1 MKSTTLAALGIGC
14 GALFLIP
21 GCGKREEAVREEL
34 RDSGYELTPQAYFQA
49 ARSDDTKALARLIE
63 AGIPSG
69 VRNEAGD
76 SAMHAAAAA
85 GMEKSIRFLL
95 DRGLDVDL
103 PGAKGRTPLMTAVT
117 EGQPS
122 TVRFL
127 LKQGADPLKK
137 DEDGFKPLMIAVREG
152 RSDMIAELAPYDR
165 EDLDNALLA
174 AALLGQPKVIDELTN
189 YGASLYARM
198 DDGRTALML
207 AAQNGN
213 VEAVQLLLEIG
224 ANRFAMDEQG
234 RIAADLAREAGY
246 EDLALTLSAA
256 PADDEFGIEEPVGLG
271 EELLAAFEP
280 PSEGEPA
287 SVNPGSLGNA
297 GDPSLERGASRP
309 AGDSGRESGVYR
321 PTVSRG
327 TIVPLEGAVVALT
340 RPRTGSAPAT
350 GPGDRR
356 NAAAERAT
364 LGQSASSDGALDG
377 STSSTGGASGGSASA
392 PGKTTGGSGA
402 NEELPTRASGEPS
415 ESIGLVMRSYRQKE
429 LPLRVES
436 VAADGALIRVAGSK
450 PTKVTVGERIPGSP
464 LKVVRVERR
473 MRETKLDSPHPMDV
487 SIVEIE
493 DGSTGLRRE
502 LVVGLPA
509 TGHDP
514 LALVEDANGTRYVAR
529 AGQKFRGADG
539 TVYSVVDVRPNQM
552 VIEENGSGEV
562 WTIPLRG
569 PRG

>member
-1 MKSTTLAALGIGC
+1 M
-14 GALFLIP
+14 
-21 GCGKREEAVREEL
+21 REEL
-34 RDSGYELTPQAYFQA
+34 RDSGYELTPEAYFRA
-49 ARSDDTKALARLIE
+49 ARSDDTQALSRLIE
-63 AGIPSG
+63 GGIPSG

-103 PGAKGRTPLMTAVT
+103 PGAKGRTPLMMAVT

-152 RSDMIAELAPYDR
+152 RSDMISELAPYDR

-174 AALLGQPKVIDELTN
+174 AALLGQPKAIDELTN

-213 VEAVQLLLEIG
+213 VEAVQLLLDIG
-224 ANRFAMDEQG
+224 ANRFSMDEQG
-234 RIAADLAREAGY
+234 RIAADLARDAGY

-256 PADDEFGIEEPVGLG
+256 PAEDEFGIEEPADLG
-271 EELLAAFEP
+271 DEMLAAFDP
-280 PSEGEPA
+280 PSEGDSASGSSSTPGGAADPTREPGDSRPTGNSGGGTGGGA
-287 SVNPGSLGNA
+287 SRSTA
-297 GDPSLERGASRP
+297 ERGA
-309 AGDSGRESGVYR
+309 
-321 PTVSRG
+321 
-327 TIVPLEGAVVALT
+327 IVPLEGAVVALG
-340 RPRTGSAPAT
+340 RSRAGSKSAPGAIE
-350 GPGDRR
+350 RS
-356 NAAAERAT
+356 AAAAAGGEN
-364 LGQSASSDGALDG
+364 G
-377 STSSTGGASGGSASA
+377 TSHDQVMPPRASGGS
-392 PGKTTGGSGA
+392 T
-402 NEELPTRASGEPS
+402 EP
-415 ESIGLVMRSYRQKE
+415 IGLVMRSYRQKE
-429 LPLRVES
+429 LPLRVENVS
-436 VAADGALIRVAGSK
+436 TGEAVIRVAGSG
-450 PTKVTVGERIPGSP
+450 PTKVAVGERIPGSP
-464 LKVVRVERR
+464 LKVVKVERR
-473 MRETKLDSPHPMDV
+473 LRETKLDSTHPVDV
-487 SIVEIE
+487 SVVEIE
-493 DGSTGLRRE
+493 DGATGLRRE

-539 TVYSVVDVRPNQM
+539 GVYSVVDVRPNQM
-552 VIEENGSGEV
+552 VIEESGSGEV